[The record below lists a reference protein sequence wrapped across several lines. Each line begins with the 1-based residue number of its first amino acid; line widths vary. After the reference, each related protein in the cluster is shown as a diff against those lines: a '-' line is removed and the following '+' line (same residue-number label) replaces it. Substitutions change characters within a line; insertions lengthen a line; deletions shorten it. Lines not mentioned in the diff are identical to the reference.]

1 MIYLLIS
8 EKIFKKTRHN
18 GAYNVSSFNLNSFKV
33 EDVINIS
40 KRIIS
45 LPKIKINKN
54 TKHYESQELNLDI
67 RKIKK
72 IFKIRNKNLSLETVL
87 RLTYSWYLDTNK
99 VKIFMI
105 YQRKIL

>member
-1 MIYLLIS
+1 MQKRYSKNI
-8 EKIFKKTRHN
+8 HN

-54 TKHYESQELNLDI
+54 TKYYESQELNLDI

-72 IFKIRNKNLSLETVL
+72 IFKIRNKTLSLETVL
-87 RLTYSWYLDTNK
+87 RLTYSWYLDTNRSK
-99 VKIFMI
+99 NFMI